1 MADQISE
8 FTRRAFSAH
17 RDLPACLVVLMKV
30 LLKDR
35 LQEILKQG
43 DIATA
48 GALAQ
53 LATRDEVAGAAYEFN
68 RRDTLRPGT
77 LSRVLGDYLR
87 PTVDALL
94 WRDTGLRSVLA
105 ADPQQA
111 CLLPAYKC
119 AARHES
125 SWRACILIELLS
137 ELAKMMTQFP
147 DQRAVAKVSGRGR
160 AAVKEWQRAEA
171 LRALWF
177 PDDAARHMQL
187 ADTHRNCARI
197 LAREYAREYRDKLL
211 FVTRWRLSRHFGF
224 NGYRIAAALVSAALE
239 RDNSISRSHTRYVVK
254 IFTRL
259 ENRRATS

>member
-17 RDLPACLVVLMKV
+17 RDLPACLVALLKA

-68 RRDTLRPGT
+68 RRDTLRPDT

-87 PTVDALL
+87 PTVDVLL
-94 WRDTGLRSVLA
+94 WRDTRLRSVLA

-125 SWRACILIELLS
+125 SWRACIFIELLS
-137 ELAKMMTQFP
+137 ELAKMTTQFP
-147 DQRAVAKVSGRGR
+147 DERAVAKVARRVR
-160 AAVKEWQRAEA
+160 AAVKEWQTAEA
-171 LRALWF
+171 LRTLRF
-177 PDDAARHMQL
+177 PDEPAAYRRRRRRHRSRTMRMV
-187 ADTHRNCARI
+187 AVANTHNVMTDNKAAGLSVSGSVI
-197 LAREYAREYRDKLL
+197 
-211 FVTRWRLSRHFGF
+211 RLSIPLLDLMRG
-224 NGYRIAAALVSAALE
+224 R
-239 RDNSISRSHTRYVVK
+239 
-254 IFTRL
+254 
-259 ENRRATS
+259 

>member
-17 RDLPACLVVLMKV
+17 RDLPACLVVLLKA

-125 SWRACILIELLS
+125 SWRACILSTALRTGQNDDAIPGPTRRS
-137 ELAKMMTQFP
+137 ESLGT
-147 DQRAVAKVSGRGR
+147 RTGRCERVAKS
-160 AAVKEWQRAEA
+160 
-171 LRALWF
+171 
-177 PDDAARHMQL
+177 
-187 ADTHRNCARI
+187 
-197 LAREYAREYRDKLL
+197 
-211 FVTRWRLSRHFGF
+211 
-224 NGYRIAAALVSAALE
+224 
-239 RDNSISRSHTRYVVK
+239 
-254 IFTRL
+254 
-259 ENRRATS
+259 